1 MPEVV
6 NLADRIEKQLPAELK
21 RFMQEAGKMA
31 QGRGMALYLVGG
43 VVRDMLLGRANLD
56 LDLVVE
62 GDAIALA
69 REMADI
75 RQGKVVIHPRFGTAR
90 VQWDRWSVD
99 LATTRSETYARP
111 GALPTVHPS
120 SLRNDLFR
128 RDFTVN
134 AMAVDI
140 GPARYG
146 ELVDIYGG
154 IADLER
160 RLIRVLHDRSFI
172 DDTTRIWRALRY
184 EQRLDF
190 QIEPDTM
197 ELIGHGLPMLEAISG
212 DRIRHEL
219 ELVLREELP
228 ERTLRRAGGLGVLS
242 KLHPSLKA
250 GGWLAEKFALARA
263 QASPDLPS
271 TAVYLSLLMYR
282 LSESEL
288 DRVLSYLRFTKAVT
302 RVLRDTADLKDELAI
317 LVSVELKPSAIY
329 SLLQDY
335 SVAALNSTMI
345 ATESAVIRES
355 IGLFLRKLRHVKPA
369 LTGGDLA
376 RMGIAPGHRIKE
388 ILSRLR
394 QAKLDG
400 EVSSKQDEERLVVG
414 WGGLNTNGL
423 SHICRPLPDF
433 LF

>member
-21 RFMQEAGKMA
+21 GFMQEAGKVA
-31 QGRGMALYLVGG
+31 QGRGMGLYLVGG

-69 REMADI
+69 QEMADAI
-75 RQGKVVIHPRFGTAR
+75 HGKIVIHPRFGTAR
-90 VQWDRWSVD
+90 VQWDKWRVD

-111 GALPTVHPS
+111 GALPTVHPN
-120 SLRNDLFR
+120 SLRTDLFR

-134 AMAVDI
+134 AMAVEL

-228 ERTLRRAGGLGVLS
+228 ERALRRAGGLGVLS

-250 GGWLAEKFALARA
+250 DGWLAEKFALARA

-288 DRVLSYLRFTKAVT
+288 DRVLSYLRST
-302 RVLRDTADLKDELAI
+302 RLIKQALRDTVGLKDELDI
-317 LVSVELKPSAIY
+317 LASAELKPSGIY

-335 SVAALNSTMI
+335 ATAALTATQI
-345 ATESAVIRES
+345 AAESAVVRER
-355 IGLFLRKLRHVKPA
+355 IDLFLRKLRHVKPV
-369 LTGGDLA
+369 LSGGDLIK
-376 RMGIAPGHRIKE
+376 MGIAPGHRIKE
-388 ILSRLR
+388 ILRSLR
-394 QAKLDG
+394 QARLDG
-400 EVSSKQDEERLVVG
+400 KVSSKQDEERLVEG
-414 WGGLNTNGL
+414 WGGGGL
-423 SHICRPLPDF
+423 KYQRAKPYL
-433 LF
+433 